1 MASLASWTIAM
12 QSARQQESKR
22 LTTLSPRLATAS
34 PPSLKVS
41 PLLCF
46 AECLLVN
53 NEYSCAADVLPEPY
67 RNDGNYDIL
76 HARDTGEKVVMA
88 DWNRA
93 NRKGSLSLNVHELV
107 DEGEEDPIVLQD
119 YFESVIIP
127 LSKLPDPA
135 DVESQHTK
143 EDTPLVT
150 RERR

>member
-1 MASLASWTIAM
+1 MDHRNAERKTAGKPTPHDTFTKTCY
-12 QSARQQESKR
+12 RQ
-22 LTTLSPRLATAS
+22 
-34 PPSLKVS
+34 PSLTES
-41 PLLCF
+41 QSSSLLCF
-46 AECLLVN
+46 DECCLVN
-53 NEYSCAADVLPEPY
+53 SEYSSAADVLPEPY

-119 YFESVIIP
+119 YFESVIVP